1 MQRCDQS
8 AGKYRVSLLVLHETQ
23 PYHAQIP
30 GHRDVM
36 AEIEGKGRV
45 CVEEAPWAGTEKPF
59 EGELCVHELNWLKD
73 SVPGRDYPMRYDWTV
88 EQLP

>member
-1 MQRCDQS
+1 MHRCDKS
-8 AGKYRVSLLVLHETQ
+8 VGNYRVSLVVLHEKD

-36 AEIEGKGRV
+36 ADVDGKRV
-45 CVEEAPWAGTEKPF
+45 CLEEAPYAGTDKPF
-59 EGELCVHELNWLKD
+59 EGELCAHELAWLTD

-88 EQLP
+88 EKLPL